1 MKLAVMQPYF
11 FPYIGYFQL
20 VNSVDKFI
28 FYDDVNFIKNGWI
41 NRNRILIN
49 NEPHYITIQL
59 KNASSFIPITS
70 VKFGDNINKIKKTI
84 ELAYKK
90 STCFN
95 EVWPIV
101 EDCLDLQTD
110 NISELAMYS
119 ILKVSKYIGINTIFE
134 NSSKYYPETS
144 GLEKT
149 ERLLKICKLNNAN
162 EYINPIG
169 GIEIYIKNNFNNAEV
184 ELNFL
189 KSNDII
195 YQQNGGEFIPWLS
208 IIDVM
213 MFNPVERIK
222 LFLNEYKLI

>member
-20 VNSVDKFI
+20 INSVDKFI

-59 KNASSFIPITS
+59 KNASSFKTITS

-90 STCFN
+90 SPCFN

-110 NISELAMYS
+110 KISELAIYS
-119 ILKVSKYIGINTIFE
+119 VLTISKYIGINTIFE
-134 NSSKYYPETS
+134 NSSKYYSETS
-144 GLEKT
+144 GLERT

-169 GIEIYIKNNFNNAEV
+169 GS
-184 ELNFL
+184 ELYNKEDF
-189 KSNDII
+189 KSNGINLHFI
-195 YQQNGGEFIPWLS
+195 KMKNIRYIQQCKEFVPNLS
-208 IIDVM
+208 IIDVL
-213 MFNPVERIK
+213 MFNSSLSIK
-222 LFLNEYKLI
+222 KLLDDYDLV